1 MIVGLVVLVAA
12 IAFLINFIIVHV
24 ERTTFRSEEE
34 MRKAM
39 QGRFAIERDYED
51 IVIDGDD
58 IVLTYL
64 AYSHYNRDY
73 AERYGYNYDE
83 QDSVYEDRIVKWDYR
98 NGVIKT
104 AWMGDIIVDKNGNI
118 RRGNEYYFTFYKT
131 DKPRPE
137 PIDPATL
144 ENVEGDI
151 NADIPEEDE
160 ETFEEIHEDL
170 EALQDAAED
179 AELTGESDVES

>member
-1 MIVGLVVLVAA
+1 VGLQKRRDQNCLD
-12 IAFLINFIIVHV
+12 
-24 ERTTFRSEEE
+24 
-34 MRKAM
+34 
-39 QGRFAIERDYED
+39 GRHNCRQK
-51 IVIDGDD
+51 
-58 IVLTYL
+58 
-64 AYSHYNRDY
+64 R
-73 AERYGYNYDE
+73 
-83 QDSVYEDRIVKWDYR
+83 
-98 NGVIKT
+98 
-104 AWMGDIIVDKNGNI
+104 NI